1 MRKLL
6 LLILLIPVLSWADC
20 PGKDRPEA
28 VKETFWGGFE
38 VDDEANR
45 QWDTTHCE
53 SHRCIALGRFDA
65 NCMCEN
71 QGGLEFERIDKETGN
86 IHRKCVNGST
96 VIAGY
101 CEQGSDGSF
110 HDLHFCK
117 EPITQTPTPPA
128 TPDPTPKVTID
139 DAKSQCSDIGFKK
152 GTERFGEC
160 VLELMQ

>member
-6 LLILLIPVLSWADC
+6 LLLFLLPVLSWADC

-28 VKETFWGGFE
+28 VKETFWGGLE
-38 VDDEANR
+38 ADDEANR
-45 QWDTTHCE
+45 QWDITHCE

-71 QGGLEFERIDKETGN
+71 QGGLEFERINKETGN
-86 IHRKCVNGST
+86 IVRKCVDGVG

-110 HDLHFCK
+110 HSLHFCK
-117 EPITQTPTPPA
+117 EPKPKSDPVTTPA
-128 TPDPTPKVTID
+128 QTPKVSID
-139 DAKSQCSDIGFKK
+139 DAKSQCSDIGFKA
-152 GTERFGEC
+152 GTEKFGDC